1 MPIYEYKHVAKRGK
15 TCEET
20 FESFQKMSDDALDK
34 CPVCGKAVQRLIS
47 RFSGNVDKM
56 APSRLKELGFQKL
69 VKRDKGVYEKMIK

>member
-1 MPIYEYKHVAKRGK
+1 
-15 TCEET
+15 
-20 FESFQKMSDDALDK
+20 MSDDALTK
-34 CPVCGKAVQRLIS
+34 CPVCGKPVDRMIS